1 MKCQSLIVVSKS
13 FVYARQFYGIHF
25 ILAAVLLHMISRG
38 TGMSKNLAGASG
50 QFCQN
55 RGVGGGRGA
64 RPKVFGRSVNPIST
78 TMGGKLCPPI
88 TTKIRI

>member
-38 TGMSKNLAGASG
+38 TGMSKNLAGPVLSEP
-50 QFCQN
+50 
-55 RGVGGGRGA
+55 GGGRGEGCT
-64 RPKVFGRSVNPIST
+64 PQSFW
-78 TMGGKLCPPI
+78 
-88 TTKIRI
+88 